1 MQLPLSLPLASLQF
15 SAILGDLQQKQ
26 DLYVRT
32 QSFEVSTTCHFSNC
46 NQAGYLLVNHP
57 HLIPSGNPWSNHS
70 LGTFFEFHYYS
81 NLTFRF
87 SYLTDFPLLSCL
99 C

>member
-1 MQLPLSLPLASLQF
+1 LLTIHP
-15 SAILGDLQQKQ
+15 DL
-26 DLYVRT
+26 V
-32 QSFEVSTTCHFSNC
+32 
-46 NQAGYLLVNHP
+46 
-57 HLIPSGNPWSNHS
+57 PSDHPWSNHS

-87 SYLTDFPLLSCL
+87 SYLTDFPSLICL